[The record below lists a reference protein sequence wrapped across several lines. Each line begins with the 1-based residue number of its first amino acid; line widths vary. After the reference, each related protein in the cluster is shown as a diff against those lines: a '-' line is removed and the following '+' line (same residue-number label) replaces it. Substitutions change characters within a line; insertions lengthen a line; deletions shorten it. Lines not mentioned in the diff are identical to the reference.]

1 MALNS
6 KQTMNQENFTV
17 GFWNYADCGVVGAK
31 GSVGDWKE
39 LGMNA
44 AMSFEYRGPADREY
58 ILELLNEAQ
67 RQGIKVIVCDCR
79 VRWSNYSAKGS
90 EGYKRD
96 VEAAVTDFGR
106 HAAFLAFHVG
116 DEPDAGSWN
125 TMLAAAKLVN
135 ELSVAYVNFFPLFN
149 EDFEGRLGTDHEGY
163 CKKLVSAVR
172 ETGLKMLSYDCYDQC
187 FEVDREIGIN
197 QYFRNLNAFSRLA
210 KECGV
215 PLWTCLLS
223 VGHWCYRVPTEDD
236 LRWQLSTAA
245 AHGAKGVMWF
255 YLYQRYLES
264 SYRNSPFD
272 LYYRRTETFDR
283 LARQNRI
290 FLEHYA
296 GRLCQAE
303 PVRIYHYRTA
313 YGGTPLYHEGCIDGL
328 TLSEKYGTPLIISQF
343 EDRDGQFLVLVN
355 NSQTVSAKVSGR
367 YGEKAI
373 DEWLAPGQ
381 MTIL

>member
-1 MALNS
+1 
-6 KQTMNQENFTV
+6 
-17 GFWNYADCGVVGAK
+17 
-31 GSVGDWKE
+31 
-39 LGMNA
+39 
-44 AMSFEYRGPADREY
+44 
-58 ILELLNEAQ
+58 
-67 RQGIKVIVCDCR
+67 
-79 VRWSNYSAKGS
+79 
-90 EGYKRD
+90 
-96 VEAAVTDFGR
+96 
-106 HAAFLAFHVG
+106 
-116 DEPDAGSWN
+116 
-125 TMLAAAKLVN
+125 MLAAAKLVN
-135 ELSVAYVNFFPLFN
+135 ELSAAYVNFFPLFN

-303 PVRIYHYRTA
+303 PVRIFHYRTA

-381 MTIL
+381 TGMITEPDDTLTNQEGYTDEELAAREANQGTGCNSAAIGGANGGAGMLATVLLLLSSAALAVRRSRTLGK